1 MQTFCPEC
9 AENAQVE
16 KAAFS
21 TTMRHSMET
30 FQNHPGLFT
39 VFHLFLSQKG
49 HIGRHQDTGI
59 DRMGGVIVPQGAS
72 SQRLSSLALA
82 FLCHQAMAGERDSV
96 FEHFEVTLFWAL
108 GSWET
113 VLGVRDGEAIG
124 NAPVRGTKKL
134 REACCIGAGRHQVY
148 GQGPEDLGMALSFL
162 GVGTR

>member
-1 MQTFCPEC
+1 MALFPAAWQLSAGLTSCCVLGCFEATYARGGILDVQTFGPEC

-72 SQRLSSLALA
+72 SQRLSTGIFVPWLPWLVKRTA
-82 FLCHQAMAGERDSV
+82 FLS
-96 FEHFEVTLFWAL
+96 TLRCGHWVPGRRSWAL
-108 GSWET
+108 GMGHWQCSSE
-113 VLGVRDGEAIG
+113 R
-124 NAPVRGTKKL
+124 
-134 REACCIGAGRHQVY
+134 Y
-148 GQGPEDLGMALSFL
+148 
-162 GVGTR
+162 